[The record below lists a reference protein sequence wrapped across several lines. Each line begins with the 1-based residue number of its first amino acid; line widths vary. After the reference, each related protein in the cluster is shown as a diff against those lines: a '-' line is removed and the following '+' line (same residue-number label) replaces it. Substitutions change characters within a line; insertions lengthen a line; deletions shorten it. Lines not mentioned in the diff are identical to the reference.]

1 MNAID
6 LVQVESMIDSLI
18 ASMQDKFIKEQNLFL
33 EQALRRHAVP
43 PISGEITRGKI
54 QWRGIRLCQKDRG
67 FGFEMW
73 IEQRGKQIGPR
84 IIHEFECNIPGL
96 KK

>member
-33 EQALRRHAVP
+33 EQVLRRHAVP
-43 PISGEITRGKI
+43 PIRGEITRGKI

-67 FGFEMW
+67 FGLEMW
-73 IEQRGKQIGPR
+73 IEQRGKQIGPC
-84 IIHEFECNIPGL
+84 IIHDFNYNIPG
-96 KK
+96 

>member
-43 PISGEITRGKI
+43 PIKWEV
-54 QWRGIRLCQKDRG
+54 
-67 FGFEMW
+67 
-73 IEQRGKQIGPR
+73 
-84 IIHEFECNIPGL
+84 
-96 KK
+96 